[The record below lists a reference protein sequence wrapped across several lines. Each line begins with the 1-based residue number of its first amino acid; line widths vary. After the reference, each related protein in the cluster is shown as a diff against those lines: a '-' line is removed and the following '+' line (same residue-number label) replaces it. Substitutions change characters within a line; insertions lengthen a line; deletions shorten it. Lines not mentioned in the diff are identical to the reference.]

1 MKRKLAFFVCIAV
14 FTFVDFEQYT
24 SLLPCIDINNETYVT
39 QQWMVGVT
47 VSHGFHEML
56 DNWWCH
62 YKQLKLTM
70 KVKMITEDALTFDR
84 YKSTRELQVVR
95 GDFTLRTTNALDY
108 RTREY
113 KKPVSKRATY
123 LLKEIKN
130 GKHII
135 YTDIDTVWLKDPRLY
150 LKGGFDV
157 WAPLYHWYHYCTGFV
172 ALSATSAVECFLI
185 EWEYYAATTF
195 IKPICI

>member
-1 MKRKLAFFVCIAV
+1 
-14 FTFVDFEQYT
+14 
-24 SLLPCIDINNETYVT
+24 
-39 QQWMVGVT
+39 
-47 VSHGFHEML
+47 
-56 DNWWCH
+56 
-62 YKQLKLTM
+62 M

-135 YTDIDTVWLKDPRLY
+135 YTDIDTVWHKDPRLY